1 MPNARITVT
10 IKLNKGKKMG
20 FFALF
25 WSSLLHGH
33 FAINYDNFDTFSQV
47 RNLPF
52 IMARPWG
59 LCMLHLLHSESFAT
73 F

>member
-10 IKLNKGKKMG
+10 IKLYKGEKC
-20 FFALF
+20 FFYVILEFAITRP
-25 WSSLLHGH
+25 
-33 FAINYDNFDTFSQV
+33 FAINYDNFDTFPQV

-52 IMARPWG
+52 FLARPWG
-59 LCMLHLLHSESFAT
+59 LYMLQLLHSESFAT